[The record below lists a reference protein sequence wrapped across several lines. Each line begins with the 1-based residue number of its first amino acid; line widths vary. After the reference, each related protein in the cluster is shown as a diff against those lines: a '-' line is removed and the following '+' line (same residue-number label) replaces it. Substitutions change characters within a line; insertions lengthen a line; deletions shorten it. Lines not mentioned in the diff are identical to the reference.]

1 MKRALVGGTTPQNKR
16 TWARVEADQG
26 TVIEQAF
33 AEALRRDPEQQ
44 MHWVVL
50 SDGNEDLLRQVAAA
64 ARRYK
69 VDIIVVQDFVHVLDL
84 RFRVVGE

>member
-1 MKRALVGGTTPQNKR
+1 
-16 TWARVEADQG
+16 VEADQG

-33 AEALRRDPEQQ
+33 AEVVRRDPEQQ

-50 SDGNEDLLRQVAAA
+50 IDGNEDLLRQVAAA

-69 VDIIVVQDFVHVLDL
+69 VETIVVQDFIHVLEYL
-84 RFRVVGE
+84 WKAA